1 MLHKVYIKL
10 LIIMI
15 FFLFITFFPVLAFP
29 LIHQKHYLVRQ
40 DKRAIRI
47 SSNLYSATGDL
58 LRTLFYKFPQ
68 TDLVN
73 NNKSSQLTG
82 LWLTVASSLPTLN
95 TVSPL
100 RYLTPTFNISELLF
114 VDAKYSYQRVDIEAG
129 TYDNIVDVQI
139 IDSRDSVQIITKGKC
154 KIQCKTDDKSDCNR
168 LSVNFYEVE
177 IKASDPIVEE
187 KMRSH
192 CPKNDQELI
201 KPIAFSGWS
210 DVSLFQAGDQC
221 WRIMRGNAGHYYL
234 LTRISTSTSATMLSD

>member
-1 MLHKVYIKL
+1 
-10 LIIMI
+10 MI
-15 FFLFITFFPVLAFP
+15 FFLFITFFPVSVLAFP
-29 LIHQKHYLVRQ
+29 SIHQKHYLVRQ

-47 SSNLYSATGDL
+47 SSNLYTATGDL
-58 LRTLFYKFPQ
+58 LRTLFDKFPR

-114 VDAKYSYQRVDIEAG
+114 VDVKNSYQRVDIEAG
-129 TYDNIVDVQI
+129 TYDNIIDVQI

-154 KIQCKTDDKSDCNR
+154 KIQCKTDNKADCNR

-177 IKASDPIVEE
+177 IKASGPIVEE

-210 DVSLFQAGDQC
+210 DVSLFQAGDQF

-234 LTRISTSTSATMLSD
+234 LTRISPSATSMLSE